1 MAAYAN
7 APAPLGPLF
16 GPDFIVVT
24 VQDDTSGEYNLEIYP
39 DANNPQLKANKLPM
53 QFYYM
58 PQNLHLA
65 KKPSSD
71 DFDFSVTI
79 FKGLMTS
86 EDTLNA
92 GGTATT
98 GGEIDAGG
106 AFVTFSMTMEIPSSV
121 LNAAQAKLK
130 SGQFSTPV
138 PPNIAAHCQVG
149 TTDPAPLL
157 GCVPIA
163 ANQVTIEVPQLPG
176 SPAPPAPAGSA
187 TPSAASPTPAAAAGT
202 AAAVGAASPTATK
215 PPTVPAATPT
225 GAPAPVTN
233 TGNPWFISAQGMGNG
248 SIDASSVSTFLVTC
262 NQYAAG
268 AIAGALQVGN
278 SPFTVHYNLTLMFYI
293 NAITVSM
300 TVYADKVF
308 QQLSAAAEAKYTFV
322 QADLS
327 ANYQSCVS
335 SGAITTVINDNSG
348 VPVDPDMKKLIDT
361 EIGDM
366 QTQAW
371 TMVKDMFNWQP
382 KPDAPATASTGA
394 CGGAAISLKLNYQAQ
409 SSGMTDNL
417 SLNETVTRM
426 QVASGDLNE
435 LGPAVKANLNKYLA
449 IIDIGEF
456 FQKIQVAATPNI
468 DFSGTQIADPI
479 TSASISVGYPLADN
493 FGNVPKNADGT
504 PVLTTR
510 GEGFHYTPG
519 NINLSAP
526 STLASWSKNNPTDI
540 INISFLRLLKSLDNW
555 DANQVTITKKLEYDP
570 DDPRVDLSTGTTEII
585 ITSTGTDHTPV
596 VSPADV
602 GYVNV
607 RFALDRPLAPN
618 ITVTLTITLSGS
630 QGTRTDTLTLT
641 STGPMQ
647 KPTVLWQVFSDKYF
661 DADVAKV
668 NIAVEVAPPPANFGG
683 TAVTWS
689 GVEAV
694 PVGLGRI
701 KDIPLYVLTI
711 PPLTDPTQSALVGQ
725 YIVQTMQQMSGV
737 Q

>member
-1 MAAYAN
+1 M
-7 APAPLGPLF
+7 PDLTVAPLGALF
-16 GPDFIVVT
+16 GPDFIVVA
-24 VQDDTSGEYNLEIYP
+24 VEDSDSGKYNLQIYP
-39 DANNPQLKANKLPM
+39 DANNPLLKANRLPM

-65 KKPSSD
+65 KKPNSD
-71 DFDFSVTI
+71 DFDFSVTL

-92 GGTATT
+92 AGTATS

-106 AFVTFSMTMEIPSSV
+106 AFVTFSTSMEIPSSV
-121 LNAAQAKLK
+121 LTATLDKLK
-130 SGQFSTPV
+130 TGQFSGPAGPV
-138 PPNIAAHCQVG
+138 PTSIAGHCQVAAN
-149 TTDPAPLL
+149 DPEPRL

-163 ANQVTIEVPQLPG
+163 SSQVTIEVPQLPG
-176 SPAPPAPAGSA
+176 SSVAPTPPPATGATPAAGASPAPAAAGAKPA
-187 TPSAASPTPAAAAGT
+187 TPAPASPSA
-202 AAAVGAASPTATK
+202 
-215 PPTVPAATPT
+215 PT
-225 GAPAPVTN
+225 GAAAPVTN

-248 SIDASSVSTFLVTC
+248 SIDASGVSTFLVTC
-262 NQYAAG
+262 NQDSAG
-268 AIAGALQVGN
+268 AIVGALQAGN

-293 NAITVSM
+293 NAMNVHMTVS
-300 TVYADKVF
+300 TDKVF

-327 ANYQSCVS
+327 VNYQSCVQ
-335 SGAITTVINDNSG
+335 SGAITTIINDNSG
-348 VPVDPDMKKLIDT
+348 VAADPDMKKLIDT
-361 EIGDM
+361 EITNM

-371 TMVKDMFNWQP
+371 NMVKDLMFNWQP

-394 CGGAAISLKLNYQAQ
+394 CGGAAVSLKLNYQ
-409 SSGMTDNL
+409 SNSGSLTDDL
-417 SLNETVTRM
+417 TLNETVTRM
-426 QVASGDLNE
+426 QVVSGDLNQ
-435 LGPAVKANLNKYLA
+435 LGSVAKAKLDKYLA

-468 DFSGTQIADPI
+468 DFSGSAIADPI
-479 TSASISVGYPLADN
+479 TSASISVSYPVADN
-493 FGNVPKNADGT
+493 FGNVPKNSDGT
-504 PVLTTR
+504 ALVTTR

-540 INISFLRLLKSLDNW
+540 INISFLRLMKSLDNW

-570 DDPRVDLSTGTTEII
+570 DDPRVDLSTGTTEIV
-585 ITSTGTDHTPV
+585 ITSTGSDHTPV
-596 VSPADV
+596 VSPGDV
-602 GYVNV
+602 GYVSV
-607 RFALDRPLAPN
+607 KFALDRPIATN

-668 NIAVEVAPPPANFGG
+668 NIAVEVAPPPSNFGG

-689 GVEAV
+689 GVQAV

-701 KDIPLYVLTI
+701 KNIPLYVLQI
-711 PPLTDPTQSALVGQ
+711 PPLTDPTQSTLVGQ